1 MFAICLEHVRGDT
14 MMDKNFHEYDTLDE
28 SYWQALL
35 NEGEI
40 ARTVSPESLEEWRAI
55 AAGPQGIPAHNR
67 PRLASSPDQSW
78 QVALNAQESNEVCTA
93 QVVGYNRGGLLVD
106 WQDLRGFVPA
116 SHLVGLSPVMDEE
129 SRKAEFARRVGW
141 NLCVKVIEVDRAQ
154 GRLILSERA
163 TSSEESRREAL
174 WEDLCE
180 GAVRRGYV
188 TNVCAFGAFV
198 DLGGLEG
205 LVHISE
211 ISWGRV
217 NHPGDVLGP
226 GDPVEVFVISV
237 DRMAKRVAL
246 SLKRLRPDPW
256 TTVRE
261 RYQLGQLVTGTITNV
276 VSFGAF
282 MRLED
287 GVEGLIHVS
296 ELAEGQFLHPRNVVK
311 EGDEVTARV
320 LNIDRHQRRL
330 GLSLRKVDEAQVPEA
345 PADTAGQ
352 MLA

>member
-1 MFAICLEHVRGDT
+1 MANINSRD
-14 MMDKNFHEYDTLDE
+14 NAALDE
-28 SYWQALL
+28 GYWQALL
-35 NEGEI
+35 SEGEVAPTVPPGSMDEWQAVATA
-40 ARTVSPESLEEWRAI
+40 ARETPDNK
-55 AAGPQGIPAHNR
+55 PAVD
-67 PRLASSPDQSW
+67 SSSDNW
-78 QVALNAQESNEVCTA
+78 QVAASAQGTGEVCTA
-93 QVVGYNRGGLLVD
+93 KVVGYNRGGLLVD

-129 SRKAEFARRVGW
+129 ARKAEFARRVGW
-141 NLCVKVIEVDRAQ
+141 SLCVKVIEVDPTQ

-217 NHPGDVLGP
+217 NHPGDVLKT
-226 GDPVEVFVISV
+226 GDSVEVYVISV
-237 DRMAKRVAL
+237 DRTAKRVAL

-256 TTVRE
+256 ATVRD
-261 RYQLGQLVTGTITNV
+261 RYRPGQLVTGLITNV

-282 MRLED
+282 MRVED

-311 EGDEVTARV
+311 EGDEVTALV
-320 LNIDRHQRRL
+320 LNIDSHQRRL
-330 GLSLRKVDEAQVPEA
+330 GLSLRKVAEAEVPVAAQV
-345 PADTAGQ
+345 TA
-352 MLA
+352 AERISA

>member
-1 MFAICLEHVRGDT
+1 
-14 MMDKNFHEYDTLDE
+14 MMDKNSREHEALDE
-28 SYWQALL
+28 GYWQALL

-40 ARTVSPESLEEWRAI
+40 ARTVSPETLKEWRAV
-55 AAGPQGIPAHNR
+55 AAGPQDIPANDR
-67 PRLASSPDQSW
+67 PKATSPDELW
-78 QVALNAQESNEVCTA
+78 QVALNAQDSGEVCTA
-93 QVVGYNRGGLLVD
+93 KVVGYNRGGLLVD

-116 SHLVGLSPVMDEE
+116 SHLVGLSPVMEEE

-141 NLCVKVIEVDRAQ
+141 NLCVKVIEVDRTQ
-154 GRLILSERA
+154 SRLILSERA

-205 LVHISE
+205 LIHISE

-217 NHPGDVLGP
+217 NHPGDVLKS

-237 DRMAKRVAL
+237 DRAAKRVAL

-256 TTVRE
+256 ATVRE

-282 MRLED
+282 MRVED

-320 LNIDRHQRRL
+320 LNIDSRQRRL
-330 GLSLRKVDEAQVPEA
+330 GLSLRKMAEVAPVPEVQA
-345 PADTAGQ
+345 ATSEHVSA
-352 MLA
+352 

>member
-1 MFAICLEHVRGDT
+1 
-14 MMDKNFHEYDTLDE
+14 
-28 SYWQALL
+28 
-35 NEGEI
+35 
-40 ARTVSPESLEEWRAI
+40 
-55 AAGPQGIPAHNR
+55 
-67 PRLASSPDQSW
+67 
-78 QVALNAQESNEVCTA
+78 
-93 QVVGYNRGGLLVD
+93 VGYNRGGLLVD

-116 SHLVGLSPVMDEE
+116 SHLVGLAPVMDEE

-141 NLCVKVIEVDRAQ
+141 NLCVKVIEVDRTQ

-217 NHPGDVLGP
+217 NHPGDVLKS

-237 DRMAKRVAL
+237 DRAAKRVAL

-256 TTVRE
+256 ATVRE

-282 MRLED
+282 MRVED

-296 ELAEGQFLHPRNVVK
+296 ELAEGHFLHPRNVVK

-320 LNIDRHQRRL
+320 LNIDSHQRRL
-330 GLSLRKVDEAQVPEA
+330 GLSLRKVVEALAPETQAAIVGQVSA
-345 PADTAGQ
+345 
-352 MLA
+352 

>member
-1 MFAICLEHVRGDT
+1 MGIVRNGDKPLEEG
-14 MMDKNFHEYDTLDE
+14 
-28 SYWQALL
+28 YWQALL
-35 NEGEI
+35 SEGEFAHTVPPEAANEWQAVAAPQDAVVAPQPPSALPENDWEI
-40 ARTVSPESLEEWRAI
+40 ALKSLESGDI
-55 AAGPQGIPAHNR
+55 
-67 PRLASSPDQSW
+67 S
-78 QVALNAQESNEVCTA
+78 TA
-93 QVVGYNRGGLLVD
+93 QVVGYNRGGLLVT

-129 SRKAEFARRVGW
+129 ARKAEFARRIGW
-141 NLCVKVIEVDRAQ
+141 NLCVKVIEVDQAQ
-154 GRLILSERA
+154 ERLILSERA
-163 TSSEESRREAL
+163 TSTEEARREAL

-180 GAVRRGYV
+180 GAVRRGYI

-217 NHPGDVLGP
+217 NHPADLLRP

-237 DRMAKRVAL
+237 DRAAKRVAL
-246 SLKRLRPDPW
+246 SLKRLKPDPW
-256 TTVRE
+256 STIQE
-261 RYQLGQLVTGTITNV
+261 RYRPGQLITGAITNV

-282 MRLED
+282 MRVEE

-311 EGDEVTARV
+311 EGDVVTARI
-320 LNIDRHQRRL
+320 LNIDSTQRRL
-330 GLSLRKVDEAQVPEA
+330 GLSLRKAVDAVAVPAQVHA
-345 PADTAGQ
+345 QADS
-352 MLA
+352 LHP

>member
-1 MFAICLEHVRGDT
+1 
-14 MMDKNFHEYDTLDE
+14 MMDKNSREHDALDE
-28 SYWQALL
+28 GYWQAVL
-35 NEGEI
+35 NEGEV
-40 ARTVSPESLEEWRAI
+40 AHTVPLESLQEWQAV
-55 AAGPQGIPAHNR
+55 ATGQVPANNK
-67 PRLASSPDQSW
+67 PKTTAPDESW
-78 QVALNAQESNEVCTA
+78 QVALDAQESGQVCTA
-93 QVVGYNRGGLLVD
+93 KVVGYNRGGLLVD

-116 SHLVGLSPVMDEE
+116 SHLVGLSPVMEDEP
-129 SRKAEFARRVGW
+129 RKAEFARRVGW
-141 NLCVKVIEVDRAQ
+141 NLCVKVIEVDRTQ
-154 GRLILSERA
+154 SRLILSERA

-205 LVHISE
+205 LIHISE

-217 NHPGDVLGP
+217 NHPGDVLKS
-226 GDPVEVFVISV
+226 GDAVEVFVISV
-237 DRMAKRVAL
+237 DRAAKRVAL

-256 TTVRE
+256 ATVPE
-261 RYQLGQLVTGTITNV
+261 HYQPGQLVTGTITNV

-282 MRLED
+282 MRVED

-296 ELAEGQFLHPRNVVK
+296 ELAEGQFLHPRNVVN

-320 LNIDRHQRRL
+320 LNIDSRQRRL
-330 GLSLRKVDEAQVPEA
+330 GLSLRKVSEVPQAQAATAEHVPARE
-345 PADTAGQ
+345 
-352 MLA
+352 L